1 MAAALK
7 SFSTWHEWKINY
19 SKNLKRFSFLQLT
32 YFERDS
38 DSWQPPKKMKRLPEV
53 LSSTGIS
60 LLIYFYFYFF
70 EPSFTPSL
78 PRFSGSCI
86 RRRGQPAIV
95 QITLSALAF
104 ERAPARTSSRFI
116 SPGWDGYCFG
126 ELRLTWLLWHKETS
140 VFKGELD
147 CFSTSKRHWTL
158 VLYATPVQSMCFLTA
173 AISCH

>member
-1 MAAALK
+1 
-7 SFSTWHEWKINY
+7 
-19 SKNLKRFSFLQLT
+19 
-32 YFERDS
+32 
-38 DSWQPPKKMKRLPEV
+38 MKRLPEV
-53 LSSTGIS
+53 LSTTGIS

-70 EPSFTPSL
+70 EPSTTPSL
-78 PRFSGSCI
+78 PRFFGSCV

-116 SPGWDGYCFG
+116 SPRWDGYCFG

-147 CFSTSKRHWTL
+147 CFSTSKRHSTL
-158 VLYATPVQSMCFLTA
+158 VLYATPVQSMCILTA
-173 AISCH
+173 AKSCHLSAVYTHFVLEGPFHAFFLRACSRVYM